1 MKGSMLCVAALI
13 ALLGGPALAAD
24 LPRKALP
31 PEPPPAPT
39 WAGFYIGIHGG
50 WGQAD
55 VEHRFV
61 DVGFFNLNPGD
72 RVSHDI
78 DGALVGGHIGYNWQ
92 WAGTPWVFGFEVAGT
107 WSDIRGEVPSPFFPL
122 VDRFHADIDW
132 LVTFTPRVGVS
143 AGNWMVYVK
152 GGLAVADITARIS
165 TLAFVPPLAIEES
178 ETRSG
183 WTVGGGF
190 EVMTGATWPFG
201 GGGSWVF
208 GVEGNYYDFG
218 DLTVLRT
225 LDPPF
230 TNHHVDVT
238 MWSVLGRLSWKF
250 GAAPAPVIAR
260 Y

>member
-24 LPRKALP
+24 LPVKAPP
-31 PEPPPAPT
+31 PEPPVPT
-39 WAGFYIGIHGG
+39 WAGFYIGVHGG

-55 VEHRFV
+55 VKHKFL
-61 DVGFFNLNPGD
+61 DDGFFNLAPGD
-72 RVSHDI
+72 RVSRRI
-78 DGALVGGHIGYNWQ
+78 DGALVGGHIGFNWQ
-92 WAGTPWVFGFEVAGT
+92 LSSPWLFGLEVAGT
-107 WSDIRGEVPSPFFPL
+107 WSDVDGVVVSPFFPL
-122 VDRFHADIDW
+122 ADRFHTDIDW
-132 LVTFTPRVGVS
+132 LVTLTPRLGVT

-178 ETRSG
+178 ETRAG

-190 EVMTGATWPFG
+190 EVMTGATWPFE

-208 GVEGNYYDFG
+208 GVEGNFYDFG
-218 DLTVLRT
+218 EVRVLRA

-230 TNHHVDVT
+230 TNHRVDVT

-250 GAAPAPVIAR
+250 GAAPAPVVAR